1 VLLGQTA
8 AGDEWNVRWLGFSLN
23 QTKVAE
29 GETDVWDDPEMA
41 ATRLAVEVGIAVRD
55 GWPDAFPAVHRA
67 LFAARHDN
75 GLDIRDHDV
84 VDRVLTAQGL
94 DPDKVFNEVL
104 ECGPRDVFRT
114 EHQMAVNDHKVF
126 GVPTVIA
133 GGQAVFIRLVDRPG
147 EDAVK
152 ARGTIERCVDLV
164 TVWPNLNEFKHT
176 TIPH

>member
-1 VLLGQTA
+1 VLLGQEA
-8 AGDEWNVRWLGFSLN
+8 AGDGWNVRWLGFSLN

-29 GETDVWDDPEMA
+29 GEPDVWDDPEMA

-67 LFAARHDN
+67 LFAARHDQ

-84 VDRVLTAQGL
+84 VADVLTAHGL
-94 DPDKVFNEVL
+94 DADRVFNEVL
-104 ECGPRDVFRT
+104 ACGPRDAFRA
-114 EHQMAVNDHKVF
+114 EHGAAVNDHRVF

-147 EDAVK
+147 TDAAK
-152 ARGTIERCVDLV
+152 ARATVERCVDLV
-164 TVWPNLNEFKHT
+164 TGWPNLNEFKHT